1 MSRAARE
8 FTPDLVEPFPQLCSE
23 PNDFLRLHLGAHC
36 FLNGYRKYNFEKAET
51 SLGGR
56 DGRQQLIKTG
66 VGFHFK
72 SLWETEF
79 EMITKCQVL
88 KLVFKMLVNIIYVF
102 NFVK

>member
-1 MSRAARE
+1 MI
-8 FTPDLVEPFPQLCSE
+8 
-23 PNDFLRLHLGAHC
+23 FLRLHLGAHC

-56 DGRQQLIKTG
+56 DRWQQFFETG

>member
-1 MSRAARE
+1 MTTGRTIVRSKDFFGRQRQMAAA
-8 FTPDLVEPFPQLCSE
+8 
-23 PNDFLRLHLGAHC
+23 HLGVV
-36 FLNGYRKYNFEKAET
+36 LP
-51 SLGGR
+51 
-56 DGRQQLIKTG
+56 
-66 VGFHFK
+66 FK